1 MSETWVGLVIGC
13 SAHAIALLLV
23 SGHYR
28 RERHR
33 ARLLRQLNDLDWWCR
48 SRRRSTPGL
57 FRRGGLCR
65 VASGSKS
72 VVTARPASSCR
83 TTLALQVLGALDF
96 GANALTHHV
105 TSSSIQGGA
114 VIEFLEQIALQGDER
129 PTVVV
134 LDNASIHHA
143 IEPEVHERWLREHR
157 MQLFYLPPYSPELNL
172 IEIVWKQA
180 KYHWRNFVT
189 WTKET
194 IDDEVRNLLGAY
206 GTKFQINFA

>member
-1 MSETWVGLVIGC
+1 MKSATLEKLQCAARANAVRLVYFDEAGFAASPPVQRAWSPRGLP
-13 SAHAIALLLV
+13 
-23 SGHYR
+23 
-28 RERHR
+28 HR
-33 ARLLRQLNDLDWWCR
+33 VEPRFHC
-48 SRRRSTPGL
+48 RRS
-57 FRRGGLCR
+57 
-65 VASGSKS
+65 
-72 VVTARPASSCR
+72 
-83 TTLALQVLGALDF
+83 VLGALDF

-105 TSSSIQGGA
+105 TSSSIKGGA

-194 IDDEVRNLLGAY
+194 IDDEVRSLLGAY

>member
-1 MSETWVGLVIGC
+1 MKSATLEKLQCAALANAVSLVYFDEAGFAASPPVQRAWSPRGLPHCV
-13 SAHAIALLLV
+13 
-23 SGHYR
+23 
-28 RERHR
+28 EP
-33 ARLLRQLNDLDWWCR
+33 RLHC
-48 SRRRSTPGL
+48 RRS
-57 FRRGGLCR
+57 
-65 VASGSKS
+65 
-72 VVTARPASSCR
+72 
-83 TTLALQVLGALDF
+83 VLGALDF

-105 TSSSIQGGA
+105 TSSSIKGGT

-189 WTKET
+189 WMKET
-194 IDDEVRNLLGAY
+194 IDDEVRILLGAY
-206 GTKFQINFA
+206 GTKFQVNFA